1 MSVRALSRRAFPYFL
16 VSVGGFLIAYLL
28 LFLFAFP
35 ADVLPDDGRVPRV
48 VGKTWSEAV
57 ALLDEAGFGALR
69 GQTRFHKTTPADIV
83 LEQDP
88 PAGSLQK
95 RGAEVT
101 LAVSGGQRTATVP
114 EVRGSSQQQARIAI
128 ETAGFQF
135 GSVSQEMSTEPRGA
149 VVSSDP
155 EPGTTLELPATV
167 SITLSQGPATVQ
179 IPDLTGRTLADA
191 RSTIEQLG
199 LRLGGTSTDTS
210 SFLPENTV
218 LGQMPSPGA
227 TVSSGANVSLRV
239 SRFPP
244 PPTIQPIQPVAPPPP
259 APVPPVD
266 SIRREP

>member
-1 MSVRALSRRAFPYFL
+1 MTVRALSRRAFPYFL
-16 VSVGGFLIAYLL
+16 VSAGGFLIAYLM
-28 LFLFAFP
+28 LFFFAFP
-35 ADVLPDDGRVPRV
+35 ADVLPDDGRIPRV

-57 ALLDEAGFGALR
+57 ALLDEAGFSALR
-69 GQTRFHKTTPADIV
+69 GQTRFHKTTPADVV

-114 EVRGSSQQQARIAI
+114 QVKGSSHQQARIAI

-149 VVSSDP
+149 VISSDP

-179 IPDLTGRTLADA
+179 IPDLAGRTLADA

-199 LRLGGTSTDTS
+199 LRLAGTSTDTS
-210 SFLPENTV
+210 SFLPENTI
-218 LGQMPSPGA
+218 LGQTPSPGA
-227 TVSSGANVSLRV
+227 TVSSGASVSLRV

-244 PPTIQPIQPVAPPPP
+244 AQPIQPVAPPAP
-259 APVPPVD
+259 APVPPPVD
-266 SIRREP
+266 SVRRQP